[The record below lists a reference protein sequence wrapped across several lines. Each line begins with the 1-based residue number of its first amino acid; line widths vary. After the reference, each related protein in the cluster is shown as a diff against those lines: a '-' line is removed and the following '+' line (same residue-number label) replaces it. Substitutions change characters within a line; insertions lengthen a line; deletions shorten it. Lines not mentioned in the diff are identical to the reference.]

1 MAILQSL
8 FYAMDNTLTIGR
20 LNGRYTLP
28 AQHPQP
34 ERVQARLDDVVRK
47 DGTAVIGRL
56 LDQTLPADDP
66 SIWLIRRLDF
76 TLLADVGR
84 LEADELGQ
92 LWGRQVT
99 QTIVQAIANG
109 PDGQN
114 VLRFPHRAAFVAQ
127 FVADVADGAAADK
140 WYYQDFAG
148 LRHLLPGQAIR
159 EAIVREGATAVPILR
174 HLAQN
179 NRLEHILRALSDS
192 DAARLV
198 EILPDAATAD
208 QPAWDQVL
216 AVWPSVARTENGRF
230 ATPKNQL
237 RLWLAVAEQSPDTP
251 SLTAVTHLL
260 QLADVLKTTADP
272 LVVARHVGRGELA
285 AAVALARRSGA
296 RDGLESLPA
305 WQEAAAG
312 DPDWPVVVA
321 KTLVPVTAVR
331 PTPSPGQTFMS
342 PLGGLFLLL
351 PILVDLRVPELVGNL
366 TQRRRGAEGEEEISV
381 QPRSA
386 ASHFLYWLAL
396 KCLGGAR
403 AAQWRD
409 DPALLL
415 ALGLAEAPDEPPEF
429 SPRQLADL
437 RQAWRGLLRDQ
448 GRIDGRFLALDT
460 NVTSRPEK
468 EIEISLQP
476 RSAASYF
483 SVLRDMR
490 YDYWLDIGL
499 PLDVQ
504 LTIDHWP
511 LTIDHFHLL
520 TDDERPDW
528 LATAVPDYAAKAKP
542 AAATLAYC
550 ALPNLPPD
558 LDATLTLL
566 AQGILRTFARHLLGF
581 AWSSPAY
588 IYDNFLIGDSQITL
602 TADEIRVQLPPSPL
616 HTVLRLTGWHDRSYT
631 LPWLPER
638 NVRVS
643 G

>member
-1 MAILQSL
+1 
-8 FYAMDNTLTIGR
+8 MDNTLTIGR

-99 QTIVQAIANG
+99 QTIVQAIAHG

-114 VLRFPHRAAFVAQ
+114 VLCFPHRAAFVAQ
-127 FVADVADGAAADK
+127 FVADVADGAADDK

-174 HLAQN
+174 HLAQSS
-179 NRLEHILRALSDS
+179 RLEPILRALSDS

-198 EILPDAATAD
+198 EILPDAASAD
-208 QPAWDQVL
+208 RPAWDQIV
-216 AVWPSVARTENGRF
+216 AVWTGVARPENGRIP
-230 ATPKNQL
+230 TPKNQL
-237 RLWLAVAEQSPDTP
+237 RLWLAAAEQTPTTP

-260 QLADVLKTTADP
+260 QLADVLKTATDP
-272 LVVARHVGRGELA
+272 LALAGHVGRGELA
-285 AAVALARRSGA
+285 AAVALARQSGA
-296 RDGLESLPA
+296 HDGLASLPA

-312 DPDWPVVVA
+312 DPDWPVAVV
-321 KTLVPVTAVR
+321 KTLVPATAVR
-331 PTPSPGQTFMS
+331 PTPSPGQSFMS

-351 PILVDLRVPELVGNL
+351 PILLDLRVPELVGNL
-366 TQRRRGAEGEEEISV
+366 TQRRKGAEGEEEISV
-381 QPRSA
+381 PPRSSV
-386 ASHFLYWLAL
+386 SHFLYWLAL

-415 ALGLAEAPDEPPEF
+415 ALGLAEAPDEPPAV

-437 RQAWRGLLRDQ
+437 RAAWRGVLRDQ

-468 EIEISLQP
+468 EIEISVQP
-476 RSAASYF
+476 RSAASHF
-483 SVLRDMR
+483 LVLRDMR
-490 YDYWLDIGL
+490 YDYWLDAGVSSA
-499 PLDVQ
+499 VQ
-504 LTIDHWP
+504 LTIDQWP
-511 LTIDHFHLL
+511 LAADDFHLL
-520 TDDERPDW
+520 TGNERPDW

-542 AAATLAYC
+542 AAATLAYF
-550 ALPNLPPD
+550 ALPNLPSD
-558 LDATLTLL
+558 LDLTLTLL

-616 HTVLRLTGWHDRSYT
+616 HTVLRLTGWHDTRYAV
-631 LPWLPER
+631 PWLPDHTIHLT
-638 NVRVS
+638 

>member
-1 MAILQSL
+1 
-8 FYAMDNTLTIGR
+8 MDNRLTIGR

-47 DGTAVIGRL
+47 VGTAVIGRL
-56 LDQTLPADDP
+56 LDHTLPADDP

-114 VLRFPHRAAFVAQ
+114 VLRFAHRAAFVAQ

-140 WYYQDFAG
+140 WYYQDFVG

-159 EAIVREGATAVPILR
+159 EAIVREGATAVAILR
-174 HLAQN
+174 HLAQSS
-179 NRLEHILRALSDS
+179 RLERILRALSDA

-198 EILPDAATAD
+198 EILPDAAAAD
-208 QPAWDQVL
+208 RPAWDQIV
-216 AVWPSVARTENGRF
+216 AVWPGVARPENGRV

-237 RLWLAVAEQSPDTP
+237 RLWLAAAEQSPTTP

-260 QLADVLKTTADP
+260 HLADALKTTADP
-272 LVVARHVGRGELA
+272 LGVARHVGRGELA
-285 AAVALARRSGA
+285 AAVALARQSGA

-305 WQEAAAG
+305 WQAAAVG
-312 DPDWPVVVA
+312 DPDWPVAVA
-321 KTLVPVTAVR
+321 KTLVPATAVR
-331 PTPSPGQTFMS
+331 PTPSPGQTLIS
-342 PLGGLFLLL
+342 PLGGLFMLL
-351 PILVDLRVPELVGNL
+351 PIMLDLRVPELVGNL
-366 TQRRRGAEGEEEISV
+366 TQRRRDAEGEEESSL

-386 ASHFLYWLAL
+386 ASHLLYWLAL

-403 AAQWRD
+403 AARWRD

-415 ALGLAEAPDEPPEF
+415 ALGLAAAPDEPPEV
-429 SPRQLADL
+429 SPPQLADL
-437 RQAWRGLLRDQ
+437 RAAWRGVLRDQ

-460 NVTSRPEK
+460 DVPPRSEK
-468 EIEISLQP
+468 ELEISVYP
-476 RSAASYF
+476 RSSASRF

-490 YDYWLDIGL
+490 YDYWLDIG
-499 PLDVQ
+499 PAADVQ

-511 LTIDHFHLL
+511 LAIDQFRLP
-520 TDDERPDW
+520 TGDERPDW
-528 LATAVPDYAAKAKP
+528 LETAVPDYAAKAKP

-550 ALPNLPPD
+550 ALPNLPPG
-558 LDATLTLL
+558 LDSTLTLL
-566 AQGILRTFARHLLGF
+566 AQGVLRTFARHLLGF
-581 AWSSPAY
+581 AWSSPAFL
-588 IYDNFLIGDSQITL
+588 YDNFLVGDSQITL
-602 TADEIRVQLPPSPL
+602 TTDEIRVQLPASPL
-616 HTVLRLTGWHDRSYT
+616 HTVLRLTGWHDHSYT
-631 LPWLPER
+631 LPWLPDHTIHLT
-638 NVRVS
+638 